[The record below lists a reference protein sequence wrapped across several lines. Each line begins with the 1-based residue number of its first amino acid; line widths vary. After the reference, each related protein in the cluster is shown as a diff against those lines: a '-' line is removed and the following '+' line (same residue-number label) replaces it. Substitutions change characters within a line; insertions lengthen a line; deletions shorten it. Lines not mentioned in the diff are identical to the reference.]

1 MSVPLSAL
9 CFELTVPMSGPV
21 PFPLPLVTE
30 PRQSMLRA
38 EIRASVQGSGR
49 GRSEDRRGSWK
60 QGQGGLSVGPQASEM
75 SEVLNTA

>member
-1 MSVPLSAL
+1 MSIPPKCLYHSLPSAL
-9 CFELTVPMSGPV
+9 SSPLPYLVLSHYS
-21 PFPLPLVTE
+21 LPLVTE

-38 EIRASVQGSGR
+38 EVQASVQGSGR

-75 SEVLNTA
+75 S